1 MQIDIPLVL
10 AVLSAVFAG
19 IAWFRNTKSDT
30 KQDAGQL
37 TTVIVKLENIS
48 DDVREVKA
56 DMKDVKSDMDK
67 MKERITLNE
76 ASTKSAHKR
85 IDYLQGMI
93 VEHGTKQKEES
104 KET

>member
-1 MQIDIPLVL
+1 MQIDLSVVL
-10 AVLSAVFAG
+10 GVLSAVIAFFALY
-19 IAWFRNTKSDT
+19 RNLKGDT

-48 DDVREVKA
+48 DDVREVKS
-56 DMKDVKSDMDK
+56 DIKDVKSDMDRI
-67 MKERITLNE
+67 KERVTLNE

-93 VEHGTKQKEES
+93 VDHGTKKTEETKEN
-104 KET
+104 